1 MKVVCR
7 RHIFSISHFPVVIPI
22 TSSRSW
28 TNQDSP
34 FLHGARARR
43 TLKKVRERYSLSHV
57 TPNAPARHCESLGDR
72 SSISAN
78 SLISRS
84 LSLRPYN
91 LLTTEVDGS
100 IMEE

>member
-72 SSISAN
+72 SSISAEFPPFAAP
-78 SLISRS
+78 L
-84 LSLRPYN
+84 PKPWQFF
-91 LLTTEVDGS
+91 LTRGVG
-100 IMEE
+100 